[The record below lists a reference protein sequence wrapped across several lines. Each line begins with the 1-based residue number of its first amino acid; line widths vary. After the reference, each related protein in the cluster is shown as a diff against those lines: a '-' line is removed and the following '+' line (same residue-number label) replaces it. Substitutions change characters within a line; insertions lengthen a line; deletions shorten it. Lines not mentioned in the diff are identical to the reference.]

1 MDIEKELKKT
11 KEISMQYGETKHAL
25 GRAIAHKEMFDALA
39 TYMVTQLSDD
49 NDVEAF
55 EKFQMMIRDDLEI
68 EKKNVQVQMDK
79 LDELLGKKG
88 DNA

>member
-1 MDIEKELKKT
+1 MDIEKELKAM
-11 KEISMQYGETKHAL
+11 KEITMQYGETKHSL

-68 EKKNVQVQMDK
+68 EKKNVQV
-79 LDELLGKKG
+79 
-88 DNA
+88 